1 MDGSVESLYDDYLSL
16 RDVLKDDPSGLVSL
30 ERIFPKA
37 LLLASASFL
46 EVTTTHAVS
55 MLFSVTDAPELQLF
69 IERKA
74 LKRQFHTL
82 FDWDRQKANGFFA
95 MFGDACRDRYKK
107 EYQADANL
115 SESADSFLE
124 IGSLRNQLVH
134 QNYADFNLSK
144 TAEEIAA
151 LHARAVAFPGMLKEI
166 ITRNN

>member
-1 MDGSVESLYDDYLSL
+1 
-16 RDVLKDDPSGLVSL
+16 
-30 ERIFPKA
+30 
-37 LLLASASFL
+37 
-46 EVTTTHAVS
+46 